1 MTIDSNSLLQLAN
14 KVSGGLIV
22 SVQAP
27 FGSHL
32 RDSYVIA
39 AMAEACLANGAVG
52 VRLESPEHISA
63 VRQRCP
69 SALIVGLW
77 KRTFVHS
84 DVYITPGFYEVKS
97 VFAAGA
103 DIVAL
108 DATDRIR
115 PDGDS
120 LEVLMQRIHQDLS
133 IPIMADV
140 DSLESGLKAAE
151 LGCAWVGT
159 TLYGYTKLTNPFHPP
174 AWDLLS
180 RLHAELPSK
189 VLLICEGGISSS
201 TDAIKALQK
210 GADAVVVGTALTGID
225 LQVSNYCNA
234 IDQVPKKREIDIH
247 NPY

>member
-1 MTIDSNSLLQLAN
+1 VAFDSNSFRRLSK
-14 KVSGGLIV
+14 KVCGGLIV

-27 FGSHL
+27 FGSPL

-77 KRTFVHS
+77 KRTFSNS
-84 DVYITPGFYEVKS
+84 DVYITPGWQEVKS
-97 VFAAGA
+97 VWAAGA
-103 DIVAL
+103 DIVAI

-120 LEVLMQRIHQDLS
+120 LEMLMGRIHQELS
-133 IPIMADV
+133 IPIMGDV
-140 DSLESGLKAAE
+140 DSLDSGLKAAE

-159 TLYGYTKLTNPFHPP
+159 TLYGYTKLTDTFKPP
-174 AWDLLS
+174 AWELLS
-180 RLHAELPSK
+180 QLRAKLPSE
-189 VLLICEGGISSS
+189 VLLLCEGGISSS
-201 TDAIKALQK
+201 PDATRALRE
-210 GADAVVVGTALTGID
+210 GADAVVVGTAITGID
-225 LQVSNYCNA
+225 HQVSNYSRA
-234 IDQVPKKREIDIH
+234 INEESSKNINQSDDQA
-247 NPY
+247 